1 MRTGASEG
9 GTCEPATAGENVYI
23 DHVYFPITKNMDAKK
38 IRTLFII
45 ALLILAVLAATANSP
60 IALKGAGLGLI
71 SGIANFCMLAVF
83 LFLAAQTIG
92 AGDKK
97 AVLRIGSVFTVTV
110 FMIYFLVVLLVQSL
124 FSLYLPFEVKI
135 ALALL
140 VLVAG
145 VISIKDFF
153 FFGKWLSLKIPE
165 SSKPMI
171 SKLAKSTNIISTV
184 FLAVVS
190 TLLGLPCIIGIL
202 AGGVYAYLP
211 EIRSGGFLTSVIGA
225 LAYSIAI
232 IVPLLVLIGLIYLAN
247 MEVEKAEKWRL
258 GTRKYMKLAAG
269 IIMIALGVCMLVG
282 WI

>member
-1 MRTGASEG
+1 
-9 GTCEPATAGENVYI
+9 
-23 DHVYFPITKNMDAKK
+23 MDTKK
-38 IRTLFII
+38 IRTILII

-60 IALKGAGLGLI
+60 IALKGTSLGLI
-71 SGIANFCMLAVF
+71 SGVANFCMLAVF
-83 LFLAAQTIG
+83 LFLAAQTVG

-97 AVLRIGSVFTVTV
+97 TVLRIGSVFTVTV
-110 FMIYFLVVLLVQSL
+110 FIIYFLVVLLVQSL
-124 FSLYLPFEVKI
+124 FSLYLPAEVKI
-135 ALALL
+135 ALALF

-145 VISIKDFF
+145 IISIKDFF

-202 AGGVYAYLP
+202 VGGVYAYLP
-211 EIRSGGFLTSVIGA
+211 EIRSGGLSTSIIGA
-225 LAYSIAI
+225 LAYSVSI
-232 IVPLLVLIGLIYLAN
+232 IVPLLVVIGLIYLAN
-247 MEVEKAEKWRL
+247 LKVEKAEEWRL
-258 GTRKYMKLAAG
+258 RTRKYMKLAAG
-269 IIMIALGVCMLVG
+269 MIMIALGAGLLAG